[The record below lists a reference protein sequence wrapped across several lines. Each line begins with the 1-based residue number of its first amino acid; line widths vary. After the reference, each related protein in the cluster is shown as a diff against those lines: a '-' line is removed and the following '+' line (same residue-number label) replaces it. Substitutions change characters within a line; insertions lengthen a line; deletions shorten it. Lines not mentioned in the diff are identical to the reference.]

1 MAKWLSY
8 DKIYYNP
15 SHPASYGSAH
25 SLKRSLHKKAS
36 KADVQNW
43 LRGQESYTLH
53 KNVTYKFPRR
63 RVIVG
68 GMNDQWQADLI
79 DMSAYS
85 KQNKDVKF
93 LLTVIDVFSK
103 FAWVIPLKSKFGKEV
118 AEAFNGIL
126 SPKHKPMTIQTDKG
140 KEFLNGKV
148 QDLFKHYG
156 IKHFTSENADT
167 KASVCERL
175 NRSIQRKIHRHMSK
189 THTRA
194 YVNVLP
200 QLVKSYNS
208 AYHRSIG
215 MAPKHVT
222 HKNSEIV
229 WQNLFPYDKTLWT
242 IGKNN
247 RLRVGDFVRIS
258 KARKTFQKG
267 YLGQWSKEIFKVS
280 RVHKTSP
287 HTFSLVDLN
296 DEIISGNFYAQ
307 ELQKVQ
313 PPDHH
318 DIERILDKRVRR
330 GKIEYLVRW
339 SGYSKSFDSW
349 VPASQLVQH

>member
-1 MAKWLSY
+1 MTKWLRY
-8 DKIYYNP
+8 DKIYYDPAHP
-15 SHPASYGSAH
+15 SSYGGAR
-25 SLKRSLHKKAS
+25 SLKRGLPKKARQ
-36 KADVQNW
+36 ANIQNW
-43 LRGQESYTLH
+43 LHGQESYTLH

-68 GMNDQWQADLI
+68 GMHDQWQADLI

-85 KQNKDVKF
+85 KENNNVKF

-103 FAWVIPLKSKFGKEV
+103 FAWVRPLQSKFGKEV
-118 AEAFNGIL
+118 AEPFDSII
-126 SPKHKPMTIQTDKG
+126 SPKCKPMAIQTDKG
-140 KEFLNGKV
+140 REFLNSKV
-148 QDLFKHYG
+148 QDLFKRYG
-156 IKHFTSENADT
+156 IKHFTSENAET
-167 KASVCERL
+167 KASVCERF

-194 YVNVLP
+194 YVKVLP
-200 QLVKSYNS
+200 QLVKGYNS

-215 MAPKHVT
+215 MAPKQVT

-229 WQNLFPYDKTLWT
+229 WQNLFPYDKALWT
-242 IGKNN
+242 VGKNN
-247 RLRVGDFVRIS
+247 RLQKGDFVRIS

-280 RVHKTSP
+280 DVHGTTP
-287 HTFSLVDLN
+287 RTYRLVDLN
-296 DEIISGNFYAQ
+296 NEIISGNFYAQ
-307 ELQKVQ
+307 ELQKVR

-330 GKIEYLVRW
+330 GKTEYLVRW